1 MFFLIT
7 ATAALVA
14 SIASGLSAVLTLP
27 VWAMF
32 IGWVSFFTRGAS
44 ARDAAVN
51 AACVALGLG
60 FGMAAAWA
68 LGAVGPSLGALALP
82 VVVFAAASVVVS
94 LRAAPVLNNIACYF
108 LGLIAFF
115 ASHFKPSV
123 ASFSLLAG
131 AVALGAAAAWL
142 THTLQHRIAR
152 PS

>member
-7 ATAALVA
+7 VTAALTA
-14 SIASGLSAVLTLP
+14 SIAAGLSAALTLP

-60 FGMAAAWA
+60 FGMVAALA

-82 VVVFAAASVVVS
+82 VVVFTVAIVVVS
-94 LRAAPVLNNIACYF
+94 LRAAPVVNNIVCYF

-115 ASHFKPSV
+115 ASHFKPTV
-123 ASFSLLAG
+123 ASFSQLAA
-131 AVALGAAAAWL
+131 AVALGATAAWVA
-142 THTLQHRIAR
+142 HTLQHRIAR